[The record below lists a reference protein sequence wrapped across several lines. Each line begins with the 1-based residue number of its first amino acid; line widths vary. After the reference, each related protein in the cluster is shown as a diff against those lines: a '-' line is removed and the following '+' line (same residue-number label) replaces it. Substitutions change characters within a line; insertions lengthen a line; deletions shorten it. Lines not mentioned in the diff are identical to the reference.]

1 MIPKVQIR
9 VWYVLIFAFVVVWC
23 PIVASAQAEFPSTDA
38 FVKSVV
44 KEKSDVS
51 VEAKGDLNG
60 DGLADWAGVVR
71 REKGDFQ
78 STYQLYVLLQLT
90 GGSYRV
96 AETSTE
102 AEIPGMGCCWVED
115 LRIARS
121 SIFVQN
127 NAKTAATMEAATHQF
142 KLQRGQWRL
151 IGVRIYYIDHSTD
164 ISTDTDVN
172 LLTGLVIEKKQKGER
187 RPTTTRRTKKFA
199 LRLLKDFDFLNG
211 FGIDELGALPY
222 ESMPQRSTNRTQK
235 VL

>member
-1 MIPKVQIR
+1 MIPKRQNSA
-9 VWYVLIFAFVVVWC
+9 WYVLISALVGVLG
-23 PIVASAQAEFPSTDA
+23 PMVASAQTEFPSTDA

-44 KEKSDVS
+44 TGKSDLS

-60 DGLADWAGVVR
+60 DGLVDWAGVIR
-71 REKGDFQ
+71 REKGDFL
-78 STYQLYVLLQLT
+78 STYQLYVLLRT
-90 GGSYRV
+90 SGGGYRV

-121 SIFVQN
+121 SIYIQN

-142 KLQRGQWRL
+142 KLHGGQWRL
-151 IGVRIYYIDHSTD
+151 IGVKIYYIDHSSNT
-164 ISTDTDVN
+164 STETDVN

-187 RPTTTRRTKKFA
+187 RPTTTRRSKKFA

-211 FGIDELGALPY
+211 FGIDELGEKL
-222 ESMPQRSTNRTQK
+222 
-235 VL
+235 